1 MSDVRCLVLDHD
13 DTVVRSEETVNFPA
27 FQAALKRLRPERTVT
42 LEEFSR
48 QCFRL
53 GFFGMCCEIYGF
65 TPEEQEVQLAF
76 WTQYVRTHVPPPY
89 EGLLPLLTRF
99 RAAGGWICVSSH
111 SGRENI
117 TRDYQTHF
125 GFLPDRIYGWD
136 IGQDRMKPAPYALDD
151 IMAAYSLR
159 PEELLVVDDLT
170 TGLKM
175 AESRGVPFACAGWS
189 HHTPEIAAYMKQH
202 CRRYLNSPQELEPLL
217 FETAKIG

>member
-1 MSDVRCLVLDHD
+1 MVPVRCLVLDHD

-27 FQAALKRLRPERTVT
+27 FRAALKQLRPELTVT

-53 GFFGMCCEIYGF
+53 GFFEMCSESYGF
-65 TPEEQEVQLAF
+65 TQQEQDVQLAF

-89 EGLLPLLTRF
+89 EGLLPILKHF
-99 RAAGGWICVSSH
+99 RAAGGRICVSSH
-111 SGRENI
+111 SGLENI
-117 TRDYQTHF
+117 TRDYQKHF
-125 GFLPDRIYGWD
+125 GFLPDRIYGWEV
-136 IGQDRMKPAPYALDD
+136 GPERRKPAPYALDD

-189 HHTPEIAAYMKQH
+189 HHTPEIIDYMKRH
-202 CRRYLNSPQELEPLL
+202 CKRYLNTPQELDALL
-217 FETAKIG
+217 FEPEKFG